1 MMRIN
6 RKLDNE
12 FWHNYADN
20 ESKNK
25 DNNKIQKIDNRTSE
39 KSSSYTLEYTRSCI
53 IRINIFMTIVFYLKC
68 FQMLSYDGLS
78 QKPLLFKSFTGL
90 SVRAFDDIYT
100 IKR

>member
-1 MMRIN
+1 MRIN

-20 ESKNK
+20 ESKNE

-53 IRINIFMTIVFYLKC
+53 IRVNIFMTIVFYLKC
-68 FQMLSYDGLS
+68 FQMLHMMGY
-78 QKPLLFKSFTGL
+78 PKSHCSLNHLPDFQFERL
-90 SVRAFDDIYT
+90 MIY
-100 IKR
+100 IR